1 MGIYG
6 TVVLEDHMVQFNVD
20 TSTQTGEY
28 SVKDQLSGK
37 TFAIKGV
44 PGKAICSML
53 ALAISWEGEVISPEE
68 RKMAEEIQSPDA
80 DLRVI
85 P

>member
-1 MGIYG
+1 MAISG
-6 TVVLEDHMVQFNVD
+6 TVILEDQVVQFQVD
-20 TSTQTGEY
+20 TFTQKGEY
-28 SVKDQLSGK
+28 SVKDQRTGK
-37 TFAIKGV
+37 TFAVKDV

-53 ALAISWEGEVISPEE
+53 ALAISWEGEPVTAEDWQ
-68 RKMAEEIQSPDA
+68 MAEEIQSPDA

>member
-6 TVVLEDHMVQFNVD
+6 TVVLEDHVIQFDVD

-28 SVKDQLSGK
+28 SVKDQRTGK

-44 PGKAICSML
+44 PGKAICGML
-53 ALAISWEGEVISPEE
+53 ALAISWEGEAISPEE
-68 RKMAEEIQSPDA
+68 WQMAEEIQSPDA